1 MNSRVTQTEGKP
13 SRSRFYLHK
22 YWNCWYKRKLGV
34 CISMWL
40 ETILQR
46 TDLCTAEVLPFY
58 RARPVH
64 QDVQRHKQRVV
75 GTAWDITLKDFF
87 SSFTV
92 KELKFLLGTRHY
104 THTSLCAVPHVH
116 MAIQLD
122 NSARCQNSKK
132 TNKQKQLNIPKTEIQ
147 EQLHKTYL
155 AVFINLNRHSHLNR
169 RRKLWIV

>member
-1 MNSRVTQTEGKP
+1 MNSRVTQTEEKP

-64 QDVQRHKQRVV
+64 QDVQRHKQSVV
-75 GTAWDITLKDFF
+75 ETAWDITLKDFF
-87 SSFTV
+87 SSFTM

-104 THTSLCAVPHVH
+104 THRSLCAVPMYIWLSDLITVPG
-116 MAIQLD
+116 AKT
-122 NSARCQNSKK
+122 AK
-132 TNKQKQLNIPKTEIQ
+132 TNKKKPTFLKQKYRDNFTKHIWLFSST
-147 EQLHKTYL
+147 
-155 AVFINLNRHSHLNR
+155 
-169 RRKLWIV
+169 